1 MPVEPVTLSI
11 ALSDNE
17 RTRPVI
23 EGRFQPQGI
32 NLVPTVVHPSEMFWR
47 QLKFAEFDV
56 SEMSLSSLCIA
67 ISKGDNRFVGLP
79 IYTARNFFHTRI
91 WVRKDR
97 GIDTPEDLKGKKIG
111 VPEYQQTSAI
121 WGRGALQHEW
131 GVHPRDIEWHMERV
145 PEMSH
150 GGATG
155 LQAPEGVTI
164 KQIPLS
170 TNIGE
175 MLLNGELDGTLLYLT
190 RTNLVDRST
199 ADISEVCKPL
209 FDKFPESKRYYE
221 KNGLYPI
228 NHCMVLRRDVAE
240 KYPWAAVNIYH
251 AFMQAK
257 DEVEAAAKKTLED
270 YIGCGL
276 IEAKAAKMFSRRP
289 QELRLAR
296 NPQGHRDHRPIRPRA
311 GPQRP
316 PRRRRRIV
324 RAVDAGIVDIN
335 MSIFDRCDYSKC
347 RRRRTE

>member
-67 ISKGDNRFVGLP
+67 KSKGDDRFVGLP

-97 GIDTPEDLKGKKIG
+97 GINKPEDLKGKKIG

-121 WGRGALQHEW
+121 WGRGALADEW
-131 GVHPRDIEWHMERV
+131 GVLDRDIEWHMERT
-145 PEMSH
+145 PEFSH
-150 GGATG
+150 GGSTG
-155 LQAPEGVTI
+155 FKAPPGVTV
-164 KQIPLS
+164 KQIPLT

-175 MLLNGELDGTLLYLT
+175 MLLKGELDGTLLYLT

-199 ADISEVCKPL
+199 ADISEVCKPM
-209 FDKFPESKRYYE
+209 FDRVAESKRFYE
-221 KNGLYPI
+221 KNGVYPI
-228 NHCMVLRRDVAE
+228 NHCMVLRRDVHE

-251 AFMQAK
+251 AFMRAK
-257 DEVEAAAKKTLED
+257 DEVDAIAKKTLED
-270 YIGCGL
+270 YIGCGMADPSTARMFAADPKAYGL
-276 IEAKAAKMFSRRP
+276 RSTRKVIEKIAQYVHEQGLSDRRVDVDDLFAP
-289 QELRLAR
+289 STREL
-296 NPQGHRDHRPIRPRA
+296 
-311 GPQRP
+311 
-316 PRRRRRIV
+316 
-324 RAVDAGIVDIN
+324 
-335 MSIFDRCDYSKC
+335 
-347 RRRRTE
+347 